1 MQALVVWLVARPQ
14 NAVLALAATLLLPV
28 LQILSGIIMVLLVLR
43 HGVRVAVLEGL
54 GAGALLA
61 LVALI
66 VGASIPEIVITVL
79 ITWVP
84 ALFLASVLRATRSL
98 ILTLQVSVIVAA
110 LIVIV
115 FHVVVGDP
123 LAYWQTML
131 TTMAEIS
138 KEMGLREQ
146 ADILMSEQAS
156 VAGQMTMLVVFSS
169 WTLYS
174 ASFLLGYLLY
184 RQLPGDSGN
193 FGRFCDLSFGRVVAL
208 TMALASVL
216 ALASSAIWAQNI
228 AILLF
233 AVFWL
238 QGLAIVHW
246 MYTDR
251 NMPLFGVV
259 AVYALMPVLHV
270 MLVMALAMLGFTDVW
285 FRYRRVRQVK

>member
-1 MQALVVWLVARPQ
+1 MQAMVVWLVARPQ

-43 HGVRVAVLEGL
+43 HGVRVAAFEGL

-66 VGASIPEIVITVL
+66 VGASIPEIVVTVL
-79 ITWVP
+79 ITWLP
-84 ALFLASVLRATRSL
+84 ALLLAGVLRATRSL
-98 ILTLQVSVIVAA
+98 TLTLQVSVIVAA

-138 KEMGLREQ
+138 KEMGLQEQ

-156 VAGQMTMLVVFSS
+156 VAGQMTMLVVFLS

-174 ASFLLGYLLY
+174 AIFLLGYLLY
-184 RQLPGDSGN
+184 RQLPGDSGD
-193 FGRFCDLSFGRVVAL
+193 FGRFCDLSYGRVLAL